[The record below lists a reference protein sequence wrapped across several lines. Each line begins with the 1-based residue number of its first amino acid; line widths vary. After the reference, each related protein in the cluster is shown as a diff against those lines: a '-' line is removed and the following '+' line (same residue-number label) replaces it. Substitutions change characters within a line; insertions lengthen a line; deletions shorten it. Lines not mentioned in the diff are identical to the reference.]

1 MAVFPT
7 CPTDFWRGPVTEQLV
22 IASGISK
29 SYRQLDSTW
38 SRLRAVFAPNE
49 TKDDSF
55 VALSPMDLTLQRG
68 ESLGIVGRNG
78 SGKST
83 LLAII
88 AGVLVPTSGSVELRG
103 RLAALLELGSGFDP
117 EFTGRE
123 NAYFNGALHGLP
135 KAEMEKRF
143 PYIEAFAEIGNFIDR
158 PVKTYSSGMFVR
170 LAFSV
175 AVHIDPDILIVDE
188 SLSVGD
194 VFFQQKCFERL
205 REMRAAGTSLL
216 FVSHDGTAVQRFCD
230 RAILLDHGQV
240 VMEDVPRVVID
251 AYETRALREDHH
263 RSTDHEGLPPAE
275 SHPRDQSDESTLDVP
290 ESTSGEPNS
299 ESERKFFETH
309 LIDDTDVAAWNVMV
323 LAGGAATAV
332 TTGDQ
337 PFTLHVSITARQP
350 LNDPHVGF
358 KVRDRMGI
366 VVYESN
372 TYCLRMPVGPLEP
385 GETLKVDFSVT
396 TALAPGDY
404 TFTVGAANGGYGDG
418 LFEHA
423 FLYLPDAAALRVL
436 RDNDAPAWSGIVD
449 LQPTVTITRTSVEV
463 TL

>member
-1 MAVFPT
+1 M
-7 CPTDFWRGPVTEQLV
+7 TEELV
-22 IASGISK
+22 IATGISK
-29 SYRQLDSTW
+29 TYRRLDTTW
-38 SRLRAVFAPNE
+38 SRIRAVVNPSE
-49 TKDDSF
+49 TKDESF
-55 VALSPMDLTLQRG
+55 VALSPMNLVVRRG

-83 LLAII
+83 LLSII
-88 AGVLVPTSGSVELRG
+88 AGVLVPTTGTVELRG

-123 NAYFNGALHGLP
+123 NAFFNGALHGLSRS
-135 KAEMEKRF
+135 EMEKRF
-143 PYIEAFAEIGNFIDR
+143 PRIAAFAELGSFIER

-216 FVSHDGTAVQRFCD
+216 FVSHDGSAVQRFCD
-230 RAILLDHGQV
+230 RALLLDHGNV
-240 VMEDVPRVVID
+240 VIEDIPRVVID
-251 AYETRALREDHH
+251 AYETRALREVHPSEDIGPPEATV
-263 RSTDHEGLPPAE
+263 SQAQDATESPTADLLVVTDAAE
-275 SHPRDQSDESTLDVP
+275 IEED
-290 ESTSGEPNS
+290 
-299 ESERKFFETH
+299 RKYFETH
-309 LIDDTDVAAWNVMV
+309 LVSDDEIAAWSVSV
-323 LAGGAATAV
+323 LSDGVPTAV

-337 PFTLHVSITARQP
+337 PFTVRVSVTPR
-350 LNDPHVGF
+350 NRYHDPHIGF

-372 TYCLRMPVGPLEP
+372 TYCLRTPVGPLET
-385 GETLKVDFSVT
+385 GETLVVEFSIA

-404 TFTVGAANGGYGDG
+404 TFTIGAANGGFGDG
-418 LFEHA
+418 LFDHA
-423 FLYLPDAAALRVL
+423 FLYVPEAAALRVL
-436 RDNDAPAWSGIVD
+436 RDNDAPSWSGIVD
-449 LQPTVTITRTSVEV
+449 LSPEV
-463 TL
+463 TVSRSRAEVTR